1 MIEPG
6 ASSLQ
11 RRSYAI
17 KEEHHLDE
25 VFKKNGYPTSF
36 IRSSSLQVPRN
47 KETETD
53 CDAEEKS
60 PLVLIPYEQ
69 VKTSEE

>member
-1 MIEPG
+1 MQLRKNITLMKF
-6 ASSLQ
+6 S
-11 RRSYAI
+11 RRMDTQ
-17 KEEHHLDE
+17 HL
-25 VFKKNGYPTSF
+25 S